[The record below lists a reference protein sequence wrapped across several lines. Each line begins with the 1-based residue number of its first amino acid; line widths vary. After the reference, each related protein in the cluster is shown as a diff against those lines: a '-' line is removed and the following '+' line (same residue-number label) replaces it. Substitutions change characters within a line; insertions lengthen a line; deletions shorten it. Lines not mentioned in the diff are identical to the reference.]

1 MQSRMR
7 DLAKEA
13 AQNKTPI
20 QKSYYRIRKAIG
32 LLGILLPVLVLVAY
46 GGLLS
51 SISHYYYTRSAVFFI
66 AILSAFGL
74 FLISYKG
81 YKRDEKTETIS
92 DNWITHIAGIAVLIV
107 VLFPTSCEENSHLIC
122 ILCEEKGFP
131 LFGHDIPWISTVHL
145 VSAAVFLF
153 AMGYMSV
160 YRFTKTDLDE
170 DELKKDRKK
179 RNRNRLYKIC
189 GWIVWIALGILILEF
204 GVKYLFYPKFQMSD
218 YDVFIFETVAVFA
231 FGVSWLV
238 KGEAIKDINDLKIKI
253 KNFKFK

>member
-1 MQSRMR
+1 MKKKQ
-7 DLAKEA
+7 D
-13 AQNKTPI
+13 I

-81 YKRDEKTETIS
+81 YKRDEDTEIIS

-107 VLFPTSCEENSHLIC
+107 VLFPTSCEENTHVIC
-122 ILCEEKGFP
+122 KMCEEFGFP

-153 AMGYMSV
+153 AMGYMSKC
-160 YRFTKTDLDE
+160 RFTKTYLDE

-204 GVKYLFYPKFQMSD
+204 GVKYLLYPKFQMSD
-218 YDVFIFETVAVFA
+218 YDVFIFETVAVLA
-231 FGVSWLV
+231 FGISWLV
-238 KGEAIKDINDLKIKI
+238 KGEAMEDIHKLTTKLFKSNLK
-253 KNFKFK
+253 